1 MWQLN
6 LPDLEID
13 WKKLTDVLTYD
24 PQQPM
29 IFSSGL
35 FLWLFLGFSLI
46 YLLLQRKTTA
56 RLLFVSLFSYYFYYK
71 SSGFYFFLL
80 GIVTVSDFLLAR
92 WMYRT
97 ETSWKRKLIV
107 CCSLC
112 INLGLLCYFKYTNF
126 FYEMLAPLWHGTY
139 HPLDIFLPVGIS
151 FFTFQSLSY
160 TIDVYRKDLKPLS
173 NLLDYVFYVSFFPQL
188 VAGPIVR
195 ARDFIPQIRQPLY
208 VSPEMF
214 GQGVFFIV
222 SGLFKKAV
230 ISDYI
235 SVNFVERIFDNP
247 GLYSGLENLFGV
259 YGYALQ
265 IYCDF
270 SGYSDM
276 AIGLGRMFGFHFREN
291 FNYPYTATTIKEFWR
306 RWHISL
312 SGWFRDYLYIPL
324 GGNRKGC
331 ARTWLNR
338 FLVFFA
344 TGLWHG
350 ASWTFVLWGLW
361 HGLFSVLE
369 DCGAIPVDKLKGKR
383 IGQLYTLLV
392 VVLGFTLFR
401 ADTLTQAGA
410 MYAAMFSGIGLHW
423 LGTAAVWAKFTPAFA
438 LTLCL
443 ALLLC
448 TPVARE
454 HTPKRESVTFIGSLG
469 LLLLCMMYLAA
480 GSFNPFI
487 YFRF

>member
-1 MWQLN
+1 M
-6 LPDLEID
+6 
-13 WKKLTDVLTYD
+13 V
-24 PQQPM
+24 
-29 IFSSGL
+29 FSSAISL
-35 FLWLFLGFSLI
+35 FFFVPIVFLLDRRLSDVDAKNTW
-46 YLLLQRKTTA
+46 LLLASLVFYSFGQVYYLPLLLLSVA
-56 RLLFVSLFSYYFYYK
+56 LNYVCGRLAAGKYAK
-71 SSGFYFFLL
+71 L
-80 GIVTVSDFLLAR
+80 GVTLAVIGGIGLLA
-92 WMYRT
+92 
-97 ETSWKRKLIV
+97 V
-107 CCSLC
+107 
-112 INLGLLCYFKYTNF
+112 FKYADFAIRTVNA
-126 FYEMLAPLWHGTY
+126 LCGLHLPLTG
-139 HPLDIFLPVGIS
+139 IALPIGIS
-151 FFTFQSLSY
+151 FFTFQGLSY
-160 TIDVYRKDLKPLS
+160 VIDVYREPQMVSHSFKKV
-173 NLLDYVFYVSFFPQL
+173 LLYIAFFPQL
-188 VAGPIVR
+188 IAGPIVKYHDVEHEIDSR
-195 ARDFIPQIRQPLY
+195 RTTPQETALGIRRFICGL
-208 VSPEMF
+208 SKKLLLSNAL
-214 GQGVFFIV
+214 GQMADTVFALPAGEI
-222 SGLFKKAV
+222 GMLAGWTGA
-230 ISDYI
+230 ICYT
-235 SVNFVERIFDNP
+235 
-247 GLYSGLENLFGV
+247 
-259 YGYALQ
+259 LQ
-265 IYCDF
+265 IYFDF

-324 GGNRKGC
+324 GGNRKGN

-401 ADTLTQAGA
+401 ADTLAQAGA

-448 TPVARE
+448 TPC
-454 HTPKRESVTFIGSLG
+454 
-469 LLLLCMMYLAA
+469 LLYT
-480 GSFNPFI
+480 SPSP
-487 YFRF
+487 RDTR